1 MPAPNQ
7 QVCNMNVHQLR
18 THISNLM
25 REDFS
30 DRLNELERLL
40 NEAVLELEQK
50 ESKPPRSDFWD
61 LRVLIIKENQS
72 NYNRINNTEVIA
84 AMYCALQLHNVGKPD
99 EIALSCRSGEAYG
112 ELVTHLADFKV
123 DDFPQD
129 LRTMCNNFFPS
140 VTSFEFFLKKKR
152 TVVSGESGEHTE
164 TALMLTA
171 RANMHTLIIE
181 IEEVKEKLQSM
192 IDANLPKLRELLKD
206 PLETRADSD
215 AESSS
220 DEESDDEALDEDGRP
235 NKPSPKRRKTFDEMG
250 TTKDTWLQHVSNF
263 GIQCSPGQAV
273 KNTRIREFRGEPEWH
288 YVELMGALNT
298 YKACII
304 DKKLPVPRAPTF
316 SHGADDELGPGGSF
330 KLVCPGEDVNSNT
343 AVTQKMM
350 DEDSKN
356 GTTLIKDYEEMQNLA
371 RIFRKKISDLVRM
384 YNNEF
389 EFVVRANDATDRRDY
404 HVNQLSLMQKYA
416 IGQLYLD
423 AIAVNKNPEP
433 AEEVESESEGESDE
447 EDSGS
452 DCSYASEEDA
462 SDDDD
467 DDEDDSDA
475 SGGDDDES
483 GDSDDE

>member
-1 MPAPNQ
+1 
-7 QVCNMNVHQLR
+7 MNVPQLR
-18 THISNLM
+18 AHISNLM

-30 DRLNELERLL
+30 DRVKELERLL

-61 LRVLIIKENQS
+61 LRVLILKENQS

-129 LRTMCNNFFPS
+129 LRTMCNNFFPA
-140 VTSFEFFLKKKR
+140 VTSFEFFVKKKR
-152 TVVSGESGEHTE
+152 TIVSGDSGEHTDE
-164 TALMLTA
+164 ALMLTA

-181 IEEVKEKLQSM
+181 IEEVKEKIQSM
-192 IDANLPKLRELLKD
+192 IDANLPKLRELLMD
-206 PLETRADSD
+206 PLETHADSD
-215 AESSS
+215 ADSSS

-235 NKPSPKRRKTFDEMG
+235 NKPSPKRRKNFGEMG

-273 KNTRIREFRGEPEWH
+273 KNTRTREFRGKPERH
-288 YVELMGALNT
+288 YVELMGALST
-298 YKACII
+298 CKAFII

-316 SHGADDELGPGGSF
+316 SHGADDEAGLSF

-350 DEDSKN
+350 DEDTKN
-356 GTTLIKDYEEMQNLA
+356 GTTLVKDYEEMQNLA
-371 RIFRKKISDLVRM
+371 RTFRKKISELVRM

-389 EFVVRANDATDRRDY
+389 EFVVRAHDATDRRDY

-433 AEEVESESEGESDE
+433 AEEAESESEGESE
-447 EDSGS
+447 EEYSGS

-467 DDEDDSDA
+467 DDEDD
-475 SGGDDDES
+475 DDDDAS
-483 GDSDDE
+483 GDSDDDDDSDNE